1 MILDHVWGRQV
12 MPRGW
17 CAALNTVGQFHH
29 ALYFQLRL
37 HIQYDQRAS
46 KGNVYDPLRN
56 LFWVSRVLHV
66 QWLASPS
73 VLVTEEDG

>member
-1 MILDHVWGRQV
+1 MILDYVCGRKV

-17 CAALNTVGQFHH
+17 CAVINTVGQFHH

-37 HIQYDQRAS
+37 HIQHDQKAS

-56 LFWVSRVLHV
+56 LFLVSRLCYMYN
-66 QWLASPS
+66 
-73 VLVTEEDG
+73 G